1 MSADHLGS
9 SDRSV
14 DCPLV
19 YLTITWGAAARTAS
33 VAMMVNKV
41 NVIRQR
47 RSRTWGGEIFYHFIM
62 KLKFVESE
70 SGPSP

>member
-1 MSADHLGS
+1 MSKEQLARFDHS
-9 SDRSV
+9 

-41 NVIRQR
+41 KVIRQR
-47 RSRTWGGEIFYHFIM
+47 RSRTWGGEGRIR
-62 KLKFVESE
+62 K
-70 SGPSP
+70 